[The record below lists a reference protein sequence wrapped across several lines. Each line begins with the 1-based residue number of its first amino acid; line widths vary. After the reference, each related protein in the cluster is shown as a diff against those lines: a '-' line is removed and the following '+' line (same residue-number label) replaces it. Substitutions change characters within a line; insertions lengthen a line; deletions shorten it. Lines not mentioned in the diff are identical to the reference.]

1 MNAGKEVS
9 LKIEACGYI
18 RSKKEVMFFSNRA
31 KVLQS
36 ISKATK
42 PNGQNCVLS

>member
-9 LKIEACGYI
+9 LKIDVYGYI
-18 RSKKEVMFFSNRA
+18 SSKKDVMFFSSRGKA
-31 KVLQS
+31 LQS

-42 PNGQNCVLS
+42 PNGQTFVLS